1 MKAVKSRINL
11 KKRIGG
17 IIISNMK
24 PITVEI
30 VTNML
35 TVLGHCQSCQLVF
48 NQAGVEKEVH
58 QETLD
63 DYPKELKE
71 EFQQL
76 SDWIGELVRLY
87 RHRISVRVIDAKSWM
102 GIYKALRHRFRK
114 YPAFIVG
121 KKEVMAGWD
130 REKLSDILDAHI
142 QRDLVRHTSV

>member
-1 MKAVKSRINL
+1 
-11 KKRIGG
+11 
-17 IIISNMK
+17 MK
-24 PITVEI
+24 PITIEV

-48 NQAGVEKEVH
+48 NQAGFENKVNK
-58 QETLD
+58 ETLNE
-63 DYPKELKE
+63 YPKELKE

-76 SDWIGELVRLY
+76 SDWIRELIRLY

-114 YPAFIVG
+114 YPAFIID

-142 QRDLVRHTSV
+142 KRDQLRHTPV